1 MKRTLGIALASLF
14 LFGLSSG
21 FAQSPQSA
29 PAAHS
34 KMEQPDAF
42 DVAMKHY
49 RQRHYAQAIEEFNQ
63 IVQADPSNA
72 AAYYF
77 MGYAHYTLKHHQEA
91 LEAFSKAF
99 QANPKFDP
107 SPYMWLQ

>member
-1 MKRTLGIALASLF
+1 MKRILGIALASLF
-14 LFGLSSG
+14 LFGFSNG
-21 FAQSPQSA
+21 FAQSQQTA
-29 PAAHS
+29 PASDS
-34 KMEQPDAF
+34 KIEQPAAF

-49 RQRHYAQAIEEFNQ
+49 RQRQYARAIEEFNQ
-63 IVQADPSNA
+63 IVQTDPNNA
-72 AAYYF
+72 AAFYF
-77 MGYAHYTLKHHQEA
+77 MGYAHYTLKHHQQA

>member
-1 MKRTLGIALASLF
+1 MKRTLGIALALVF
-14 LFGLSSG
+14 LFGFCCS
-21 FAQSPQSA
+21 FTHAQQSA
-29 PAAHS
+29 PTSAP
-34 KMEQPDAF
+34 KMEQPEAF

-63 IVQADPSNA
+63 IVQTDPSNA
-72 AAYYF
+72 AAFYF